1 MSREL
6 PSNLTN
12 FGSYGNRGITGTNG
26 MKRGS
31 QSVFSNLLGVAVVTP
46 FFMNEIL
53 SKYPSIKK
61 ETLCN

>member
-12 FGSYGNRGITGTNG
+12 FGNYGNRGKTGTNG

-31 QSVFSNLLGVAVVTP
+31 QSVFSNLLGVAAVTP
-46 FFMNEIL
+46 FLWMIIE
-53 SKYPSIKK
+53 
-61 ETLCN
+61 

>member
-31 QSVFSNLLGVAVVTP
+31 QSVFFQLVRRGSCHA
-46 FFMNEIL
+46 FFVDD
-53 SKYPSIKK
+53 Y
-61 ETLCN
+61 

>member
-6 PSNLTN
+6 PSNMTN

-31 QSVFSNLLGVAVVTP
+31 QSVFPNLLGVAAVTS
-46 FFMNEIL
+46 FFVDDYL
-53 SKYPSIKK
+53 IKK
-61 ETLCN
+61 